1 MNATET
7 ASLASLLHDIRRDG
21 TTILLIEH
29 DMKLVMGICD
39 RVLVLDYGRK
49 IAEGPAAEVR
59 NDKAVIDAY
68 LGGDIA
74 LDLKGA

>member
-7 ASLASLLHDIRRDG
+7 QSLEALLHAIRRDG

-29 DMKLVMGICD
+29 DMKLVMGVCD

-49 IAEGPAAEVR
+49 IAEGAAAEVQK
-59 NDKAVIDAY
+59 NPAVISAY
-68 LGGDIA
+68 LGGEVA
-74 LDLKGA
+74 LNLKGA